1 MLLWEPPTPPRRG
14 PRPTLTLEAITGA
27 GIASADADGLAAVTM
42 QRVAEA
48 VGVTKMA
55 LYRYVP
61 GKAELVALM
70 LDSALGAPPDLR
82 SGASWRE
89 TLDAWARGLYAGFC
103 AHPWALEVA
112 VGARVVGPNE
122 LTWLERAV
130 AALTGS
136 GLNGSEMLD
145 VAVLLTGH
153 VRSLAQQVTAMAS
166 VADPEHAMGSSLHLV
181 LAGREDRF
189 PAVSAAMASAQAVNG
204 HDQALDFGLSRILDG
219 VGLLIDVRM
228 DRRFPGAPNLRP

>member
-1 MLLWEPPTPPRRG
+1 MRDLATLLWEPPVPPRRG
-14 PRPTLTLEAITGA
+14 PRPTLTLEAITDA

-70 LDSALGAPPDLR
+70 LDSALGAPPDPR

-89 TLDAWARGLYAGFC
+89 TLDGWARGLYAGFC

-112 VGARVVGPNE
+112 VGARVIGPNE
-122 LTWLERAV
+122 LTWLEHAV

-145 VAVLLTGH
+145 VVVLLTGH

-166 VADPEHAMGSSLHLV
+166 AADPERAMGSSLHLV

-189 PAVSAAMASAQAVNG
+189 PAVTAAMASARTVKG
-204 HDQALDFGLSRILDG
+204 HGQALDFGLSRILDG
-219 VGLLIDVRM
+219 VGALIDARETAAE
-228 DRRFPGAPNLRP
+228 PLR